1 MKKYPLLFSPI
12 KVGPYTLKNRMEA
25 APVNISNLT
34 RDGYLTPENIAI
46 FEGKARGGA
55 SIVHMGECRI
65 DLKTGISHKLCI
77 PLDDPEVLPYLH
89 AASDAIKK
97 YNAFSAVELI
107 HPGTRANPEYYDG
120 PIWGPSAGPGHLGKD
135 YVALDQETIDY
146 IVECFGNAAEMAKL
160 GGVDMVMIH
169 AGHGWLLHQFL
180 SPLNNRRTDK
190 YGGCLE
196 NRARIT
202 LEVIENIRKKCGPDF
217 PIEVRMSGTEIV
229 AGGLTIE
236 DQVKFAQLLD
246 GKADLIH
253 VTSGTFHVPSTNQHM
268 IPNGFLPEGCNV
280 YLAEAVKKAMKHT
293 PVVTVGALGNPELM
307 ERILAEGKAD
317 MVALARP
324 LLADPDLP
332 NKLKAGKEE
341 DVYPCL
347 RCMACISESFVPYVK
362 YPSRI
367 RRCPSNPTAYKEVP
381 ASRVQNTTAP
391 KKVLVIGGGPAGME
405 AAAVLAER
413 GHQVTLCEKEAAL
426 GGALRYAQYV
436 PFKKKVDQLMHVM
449 IRRLQ
454 NSGAEIRLN
463 TEATP
468 ALAADLRPD
477 VIVAALG
484 SRPSRPDFMTGASGP
499 VMMALDVLRHPDQVG
514 QNAVIV
520 GGGILGCEI
529 ALQLAQLGKH
539 VTVIDRKKE
548 VCRDASFLYRE
559 GLLMELDKAHVD
571 IRSNTACLDVKEG
584 AVSVQTEG
592 QAPAAIPADTVIAAT
607 GFTALDQEAEQF
619 RGAADDFWKIGD
631 CFQVRKIFNARR
643 EGYNAGAHI

>member
-12 KVGPYTLKNRMEA
+12 KVGPYTLKNRIEA

-34 RDGYLTPENIAI
+34 QEGYLTPENIAI

-55 SIVHMGECRI
+55 AIVNMGECRI

-89 AASDAIKK
+89 AAADAIKK
-97 YNAFSAVELI
+97 HNAFSAVELI
-107 HPGTRANPEYYDG
+107 HPGTRSNPEYYDG

-135 YVALDQETIDY
+135 YEALDHETIRY

-160 GGVDMVMIH
+160 GGVDMVMVH

-180 SPLNNRRTDK
+180 SPLNNRRTDE

-202 LEVIENIRKKCGPDF
+202 LEVIDNIRQKCGPDF
-217 PIEVRMSGTEIV
+217 PIEIRMSGTEIV
-229 AGGLTIE
+229 SGGLTLE
-236 DQVKFAQLLD
+236 DQVEFAKLLD
-246 GKADLIH
+246 GRVDLIH

-280 YLAEAVKKAMKHT
+280 YLAEAVKKAVKHT
-293 PVVTVGALGNPELM
+293 PVVTVGALGSPELM

-317 MVALARP
+317 MVALGRP
-324 LLADPDLP
+324 LLADPELP
-332 NKLKAGKEE
+332 NKLKAGRENE
-341 DVYPCL
+341 IYPCL

-367 RRCPSNPTAYKEVP
+367 RRCPSNPTAYKEIP
-381 ASRVQNTTAP
+381 ASRVAAAQEP
-391 KKVLVIGGGPAGME
+391 KRVLVIGGGPAGME

-413 GHQVTLCEKEAAL
+413 GHKVVLCEKEAEL
-426 GGALRYAQYV
+426 GGALRYARYV
-436 PFKKKVDQLMHVM
+436 PFKKKVDQLMDVM
-449 IRRLQ
+449 ICRLKR
-454 NSGAEIRLN
+454 SGAELRMN
-463 TEATP
+463 TCATP
-468 ALAADLRPD
+468 ELARELQPD

-484 SRPSRPDFMTGASGP
+484 SRPKPLDLPGGERLIPALEALQRPE
-499 VMMALDVLRHPDQVG
+499 QVG
-514 QNAVIV
+514 QRVVIV
-520 GGGILGCEI
+520 GGGLVGCEL
-529 ALQLAQLGKH
+529 ALQLSWLGRQ
-539 VTVIDRKKE
+539 VTVVDRKPE

-559 GLLMELDKAHVD
+559 GLLMELEKAGVTV
-571 IRSNTACLDVKEG
+571 RSGTACLSVKKDGVCIQLPEG
-584 AVSVQTEG
+584 GTELL
-592 QAPAAIPADTVIAAT
+592 PADTAVAAT
-607 GFTALDQEAEQF
+607 GAEALDSEAEQF
-619 RGAADDFWKIGD
+619 RELAFDFWKIGD

>member
-12 KVGPYTLKNRMEA
+12 KVGPYTLKNRIEA

-34 RDGYLTPENIAI
+34 QEGYLTPENIAI

-55 SIVHMGECRI
+55 AIVNMGECRI

-89 AASDAIKK
+89 AAADAIKK
-97 YNAFSAVELI
+97 HNAFSAVELI
-107 HPGTRANPEYYDG
+107 HPGTRSNPEYYDG

-135 YVALDQETIDY
+135 YEALDHETIRY

-160 GGVDMVMIH
+160 GGVDMVMVH

-180 SPLNNRRTDK
+180 SPLNNRRTDE

-202 LEVIENIRKKCGPDF
+202 LEVIDNIRQKCGPDF
-217 PIEVRMSGTEIV
+217 PIEIRMSGTEIV
-229 AGGLTIE
+229 SGGLTLE
-236 DQVKFAQLLD
+236 DQVEFAKLLD
-246 GKADLIH
+246 GRVDLIH

-280 YLAEAVKKAMKHT
+280 YLAEAVKKAVKHT
-293 PVVTVGALGNPELM
+293 PVVTVGALGSPELM

-317 MVALARP
+317 MVALGRP
-324 LLADPDLP
+324 LLADPELP
-332 NKLKAGKEE
+332 NKLKAGRENE
-341 DVYPCL
+341 IYPCL

-381 ASRVQNTTAP
+381 ASRVAAAREP
-391 KKVLVIGGGPAGME
+391 KRVLVIGGGPAGME

-413 GHQVTLCEKEAAL
+413 GHKVVLCEKEAEL
-426 GGALRYAQYV
+426 GGALRYARYV
-436 PFKKKVDQLMHVM
+436 PFKKKVDQLMDVM
-449 IRRLQ
+449 ICRLKR
-454 NSGAEIRLN
+454 SGAELRMN
-463 TEATP
+463 TCATP
-468 ALAADLRPD
+468 ELARELQPD

-484 SRPSRPDFMTGASGP
+484 SRPKPLDLPGGERLIPALEALQRPE
-499 VMMALDVLRHPDQVG
+499 QVG
-514 QNAVIV
+514 QRVVIV
-520 GGGILGCEI
+520 GGGLVGCEL
-529 ALQLAQLGKH
+529 ALQLSWLGRQ
-539 VTVIDRKKE
+539 VTVVDRKPE

-559 GLLMELDKAHVD
+559 GLLMELEKAGVTV
-571 IRSNTACLDVKEG
+571 RSGTASLSVEKDGVCIQLPEG
-584 AVSVQTEG
+584 GTELL
-592 QAPAAIPADTVIAAT
+592 PADTAVAAT
-607 GFTALDQEAEQF
+607 GAEALDSEAEQF
-619 RGAADDFWKIGD
+619 RELAFDFWKIGD

>member
-12 KVGPYTLKNRMEA
+12 KVGPYTLKNRIEA

-34 RDGYLTPENIAI
+34 QEGYLTPENIAI

-55 SIVHMGECRI
+55 AIVNMGECRI

-89 AASDAIKK
+89 AAADAIKK
-97 YNAFSAVELI
+97 HNAFSAVELI
-107 HPGTRANPEYYDG
+107 HPGTRSNPEYYDG

-135 YVALDQETIDY
+135 YEALDHETIRY

-160 GGVDMVMIH
+160 GGVDMVMVH

-180 SPLNNRRTDK
+180 SPLNNRRTDE

-202 LEVIENIRKKCGPDF
+202 LEVIDNIRQKCGPDF
-217 PIEVRMSGTEIV
+217 PIEIRMSGTEIV
-229 AGGLTIE
+229 SGGLTLE
-236 DQVKFAQLLD
+236 DQVEFAKLLD
-246 GKADLIH
+246 GRVDLIH

-280 YLAEAVKKAMKHT
+280 YLAEAVKKAVKHT
-293 PVVTVGALGNPELM
+293 PVVTVGALGSPELM

-317 MVALARP
+317 MVALGRP
-324 LLADPDLP
+324 LLADPELP
-332 NKLKAGKEE
+332 NKLKAGRENE
-341 DVYPCL
+341 IYPCL

-381 ASRVQNTTAP
+381 ASRVAAAREP
-391 KKVLVIGGGPAGME
+391 KRVLVIGGGPAGME

-413 GHQVTLCEKEAAL
+413 GHKVVLCEKEAEL
-426 GGALRYAQYV
+426 GGALRYARYV
-436 PFKKKVDQLMHVM
+436 PFKKKVDQLMDVM
-449 IRRLQ
+449 ICRLKR
-454 NSGAEIRLN
+454 SGAELRMN
-463 TEATP
+463 TCATP
-468 ALAADLRPD
+468 ELARELQPD

-484 SRPSRPDFMTGASGP
+484 SRPKPLDLPGGERLIPALEALQRPE
-499 VMMALDVLRHPDQVG
+499 QVG
-514 QNAVIV
+514 QRVVIV
-520 GGGILGCEI
+520 GGGLVGCEL
-529 ALQLAQLGKH
+529 ALQLSWLGRQ
-539 VTVIDRKKE
+539 VTVVDRKPE

-559 GLLMELDKAHVD
+559 GLLMELEKAGVTV
-571 IRSNTACLDVKEG
+571 RSGTACLSVKKDGVCIQLPEG
-584 AVSVQTEG
+584 GTELL
-592 QAPAAIPADTVIAAT
+592 PADTAVAAT
-607 GFTALDQEAEQF
+607 GAEALDSEAEQF
-619 RGAADDFWKIGD
+619 RELAFDFWKIGD

>member
-1 MKKYPLLFSPI
+1 MKKYPLLFSPV
-12 KVGPYTLKNRMEA
+12 KVGPYTLKNRIEA
-25 APVNISNLT
+25 SPVNISNLT
-34 RDGYLTPENIAI
+34 QDGYLTPENIAI

-55 SIVHMGECRI
+55 AIVNMGECRI

-107 HPGTRANPEYYDG
+107 HPGTRSNPEYYDG
-120 PIWGPSAGPGHLGKD
+120 PIWGPSSGPGHLGKD
-135 YVALDQETIDY
+135 YEALDHETIRY

-160 GGVDMVMIH
+160 GGVDMVMVH

-180 SPLNNRRTDK
+180 SPLNNRRTDE

-202 LEVIENIRKKCGPDF
+202 LEVIENIRQKCGPDF
-217 PIEVRMSGTEIV
+217 PIEIRMSGTEIV
-229 AGGLTIE
+229 PGGLTIE
-236 DQVKFAQLLD
+236 DQVEFAKLLD
-246 GKADLIH
+246 GKVDLIH

-280 YLAEAVKKAMKHT
+280 YLAEAVKKAVKHT
-293 PVVTVGALGNPELM
+293 PVVTVGALGSPELM

-317 MVALARP
+317 MVALGRP
-324 LLADPDLP
+324 LLADPELP
-332 NKLKAGKEE
+332 NKLKAGWENE
-341 DVYPCL
+341 IYPCL

-381 ASRVQNTTAP
+381 ASRVAAAREP
-391 KKVLVIGGGPAGME
+391 KRVLVIGGGPAGME

-413 GHQVTLCEKEAAL
+413 GHKVVLCEKEAEL
-426 GGALRYAQYV
+426 GGALRYARYV
-436 PFKKKVDQLMHVM
+436 PFKKKVDQLMDVM
-449 IRRLQ
+449 ICRLKR
-454 NSGAEIRLN
+454 SGAELRMN
-463 TEATP
+463 TCATP
-468 ALAADLRPD
+468 ELARELQPD

-484 SRPSRPDFMTGASGP
+484 SRPKPLDLPGGERLIPALEALQRPE
-499 VMMALDVLRHPDQVG
+499 QVG
-514 QNAVIV
+514 QGVVIV
-520 GGGILGCEI
+520 GGGLVGCEL
-529 ALQLAQLGKH
+529 ALQLSWLGRQ
-539 VTVIDRKKE
+539 VTVVDRKPE

-559 GLLMELDKAHVD
+559 GLLMELEKAGVTV
-571 IRSNTACLDVKEG
+571 RSGTACSSVEKDGVCIQLPEG
-584 AVSVQTEG
+584 GTELL
-592 QAPAAIPADTVIAAT
+592 PADTAVAAT
-607 GFTALDQEAEQF
+607 GAEALDSEAEQF
-619 RGAADDFWKIGD
+619 RELAFDFWKIGD

>member
-1 MKKYPLLFSPI
+1 MKKYPMLFSPI
-12 KVGPYTLKNRMEA
+12 KVGPYTLKNRIEA

-34 RDGYLTPENIAI
+34 PDCYLTPENIAI

-55 SIVHMGECRI
+55 AIVNMGECRI

-89 AASDAIKK
+89 AATDAIKK

-107 HPGTRANPEYYDG
+107 HPGTRSNPEYYDG
-120 PIWGPSAGPGHLGKD
+120 PIWGPSDGPGHLGKD
-135 YVALDQETIDY
+135 YVEMPQEIIDY
-146 IVECFGNAAEMAKL
+146 VVDCFGNAAEMAQL
-160 GGVDMVMIH
+160 GGVDMVMVH

-202 LEVIENIRKKCGPDF
+202 LEVIDNIRKKCGPNF
-217 PIEVRMSGTEIV
+217 PIEIRMSGTEIV
-229 AGGLTIE
+229 EGGLTLA
-236 DQVKFAQLLD
+236 DQVEFAKLLD
-246 GKADLIH
+246 GKVDLIH

-280 YLAEAVKKAMKHT
+280 YLAEAVKKAVKHT

-307 ERILAEGKAD
+307 ERILEEGKAD

-332 NKLKAGKEE
+332 NKLKAGKEDE
-341 DVYPCL
+341 AYPCL

-367 RRCPSNPTAYKEVP
+367 RRCPANPTAYKEVP
-381 ASRVQNTTAP
+381 ASRVTKTDTP
-391 KKVLVIGGGPAGME
+391 KRVLVIGGGPAGME
-405 AAAVLAER
+405 AAAELAER
-413 GHQVTLCEKEAAL
+413 GHQVTLCEKAPEL
-426 GGALRYAQYV
+426 GGAMRYAQYV
-436 PFKKKVDQLMHVM
+436 PFKKKVDQLMHTM
-449 IRRLQ
+449 IGRLQ
-454 NSGAEIRLN
+454 RSGAEIRLN
-463 TEATP
+463 TLATP
-468 ALAADLRPD
+468 ELAEELKPD

-484 SRPSRPDFMTGASGP
+484 ARPNRPDFPADGSSN
-499 VMMALDVLRHPDQVG
+499 VMMALDVFSNLEKVG
-514 QNAVIV
+514 QQVAVV
-520 GGGILGCEI
+520 GGGLLGCEL
-529 ALQLAQLGKH
+529 ALQLAQLGKQ
-539 VTVIDRKKE
+539 VTIVDRKKE

-559 GLLMELDKAHVD
+559 GILMELEKASVKILSD
-571 IRSNTACLDVKEG
+571 TACL
-584 AVSVQTEG
+584 SVENGGVTIRTEG
-592 QAPAAIPADTVIAAT
+592 GQPVKLTADTVIAAT
-607 GFTALDQEAEQF
+607 GFSPLDDEAEQF
-619 RGAADDFWKIGD
+619 RPLAYDFWKIGD

-643 EGYNAGAHI
+643 EGYIAGAHI

>member
-1 MKKYPLLFSPI
+1 MKKYPHLFSPI
-12 KVGPYTLKNRMEA
+12 KIGPYTLKNRIEA

-34 RDGYLTPENIAI
+34 QDGYLTPENIAI

-55 SIVHMGECRI
+55 AIVHMGECRI

-89 AASDAIKK
+89 AATDAIKK

-107 HPGTRANPEYYDG
+107 HPGTRSNPEYYDG

-135 YVALDQETIDY
+135 YVELDQETIDY

-202 LEVIENIRKKCGPDF
+202 MEVIENIRKKCGDDF

-229 AGGLTIE
+229 EGGLTLA
-236 DQVKFAQLLD
+236 DQVGFAKLLD
-246 GKADLIH
+246 GKVDLIH

-280 YLAEAVKKAMKHT
+280 YLAEGVKKAMKHT
-293 PVVTVGALGNPELM
+293 PVVTVGALGDPELM
-307 ERILAEGKAD
+307 ESILAEGRAD

-332 NKLKAGKEE
+332 NKLKAGRE
-341 DVYPCL
+341 DEVYPCL

-367 RRCPSNPTAYKEVP
+367 RRCPVNPTAYKEIP
-381 ASRVQNTTAP
+381 ASRVTNTAQP
-391 KKVLVIGGGPAGME
+391 KKVLVAGGGPAGME

-413 GHQVTLCEKEAAL
+413 GHQVILCEKDGEL
-426 GGALRYAQYV
+426 GGALRHAKYV
-436 PFKKKVDQLMHVM
+436 PFKKKVDQFMGVL
-449 IRRLQ
+449 IRRVEK
-454 NSGAEIRLN
+454 SGAEIRLD
-463 TEATP
+463 TP
-468 ALAADLRPD
+468 VTPELADSIQPD

-484 SRPSRPDFMTGASGP
+484 ARPKQPGFSVEDGAH
-499 VMMALDVLRHPDQVG
+499 VMMALDAIEHPEQTGQRVLV
-514 QNAVIV
+514 V
-520 GGGILGCEI
+520 GGGLVGCET
-529 ALQLAQLGKH
+529 ALQLAQAGRR
-539 VTVIDRKKE
+539 VTIVNSKPE
-548 VCRDASFLYRE
+548 PCRDAAFLYRE
-559 GLLMELDKAHVD
+559 GLLMELEKVQVSLRSGVRCLSVD
-571 IRSNTACLDVKEG
+571 PAG
-584 AVSVQTEG
+584 AVVRLEDG
-592 QAPAAIPADTVIAAT
+592 GIEHLAADTVIAAT
-607 GFTALDQEAEQF
+607 GFVPLEEEAEQL
-619 RGAADDFWKIGD
+619 RGCAYDFWKIGD
-631 CFQVRKIFNARR
+631 CFKVRKIFNAMR

>member
-1 MKKYPLLFSPI
+1 MKKYPMLFSPI
-12 KVGPYTLKNRMEA
+12 KVGPYTLKNRIEA

-34 RDGYLTPENIAI
+34 QDGYLTPENIAI
-46 FEGKARGGA
+46 FEGRARGGA
-55 SIVHMGECRI
+55 AIVNMGECRI

-107 HPGTRANPEYYDG
+107 HPGTRSNPEYYDG

-135 YVALDQETIDY
+135 YEALDHETIRY
-146 IVECFGNAAEMAKL
+146 IVECFGDAAEMAKL
-160 GGVDMVMIH
+160 GGVDMVMVH

-180 SPLNNRRTDK
+180 SPLNNRRTDE

-202 LEVIENIRKKCGPDF
+202 LEVIENIRRKCGPDF
-217 PIEVRMSGTEIV
+217 PIEIRMSGTEIV
-229 AGGLTIE
+229 PGGLTLG
-236 DQVKFAQLLD
+236 DQVEFAKLLD
-246 GKADLIH
+246 GKVDLIH

-307 ERILAEGKAD
+307 EDILVQGKAD
-317 MVALARP
+317 MVALGRP

-332 NKLKAGKEE
+332 NKLKAGREE
-341 DVYPCL
+341 EVFPCL

-367 RRCPSNPTAYKEVP
+367 RRCPANPTAYKEVP
-381 ASRVQNTTAP
+381 ASRGTNTQNP
-391 KKVLVIGGGPAGME
+391 KRVLVIGGGPAGME
-405 AAAVLAER
+405 AASVLAGR
-413 GHQVTLCEKEAAL
+413 GHQVILCEQGPEL
-426 GGALRYAQYV
+426 GGALRHARYV
-436 PFKKKVDQLMHVM
+436 PFKKKVDQLMGVM
-449 IRRLQ
+449 IRRLER
-454 NSGAEIRLN
+454 SGAEIRLN
-463 TEATP
+463 TRATP
-468 ALAADLRPD
+468 DLARELGPD

-484 SRPSRPDFMTGASGP
+484 SRPRRPDFPGGETLTPALEALRNPERTGRR
-499 VMMALDVLRHPDQVG
+499 V
-514 QNAVIV
+514 VIV
-520 GGGILGCEI
+520 GGGLVGCEL
-529 ALQLAQLGKH
+529 ALQLSWLGRQ
-539 VTVIDRKKE
+539 VTVVDQKPE

-559 GLLMELDKAHVD
+559 GLLMELEKAGAA
-571 IRSNTACLDVKEG
+571 IRSGTLCLSAEKEG
-584 AVSVQTEG
+584 IRVRLPDGGTEL
-592 QAPAAIPADTVIAAT
+592 IPADTAIAAT
-607 GFTALDQEAEQF
+607 GAEALDGEAEQF
-619 RGAADDFWKIGD
+619 RALAYDFWKIGD

>member
-1 MKKYPLLFSPI
+1 MKPYPHLFSPI
-12 KVGPYTLKNRMEA
+12 KIGPYTLKNRIEA

-34 RDGYLTPENIAI
+34 QDGYPTPENIAI

-55 SIVHMGECRI
+55 AIVNLGECRI

-107 HPGTRANPEYYDG
+107 HPGTRSNPEYYDG
-120 PIWGPSAGPGHLGKD
+120 PIWGPSDGPGHLGKD
-135 YVALDQETIDY
+135 YVEMPQEIIDY
-146 IVECFGNAAEMAKL
+146 VVDCFGNAAEMAKL
-160 GGVDMVMIH
+160 GGIDMVMVH

-190 YGGCLE
+190 YGGSLE

-217 PIEVRMSGTEIV
+217 PIEIRMSGTEIV
-229 AGGLTIE
+229 QGGLTLE
-236 DQVKFAQLLD
+236 DQVEFAKLLD
-246 GKADLIH
+246 GKVDLIH

-280 YLAEAVKKAMKHT
+280 YLAEAIKKAMKHT
-293 PVVTVGALGNPELM
+293 PVVTVGALGNPDLM
-307 ERILAEGKAD
+307 ESILAEGRAD
-317 MVALARP
+317 MVALGRP

-332 NKLKAGKEE
+332 NKLKAGRVE

-367 RRCPSNPTAYKEVP
+367 RRCPVNPTAYKEVP
-381 ASRVQNTTAP
+381 ASRVTNTADP

-405 AAAVLAER
+405 AATVLAER
-413 GHQVTLCEKEAAL
+413 GHQVILCEKDGQL
-426 GGALRYAQYV
+426 GGALRYAKYV
-436 PFKKKVDQLMHVM
+436 PFKKKVDQFMHVL
-449 IRRLQ
+449 IRRLSR
-454 NSGAEIRLN
+454 SGAEIRLN
-463 TEATP
+463 TPVTPELAEAI
-468 ALAADLRPD
+468 APD

-484 SRPSRPDFMTGASGP
+484 AKFDPPDFLNNSRGQ
-499 VMMALDVLRHPDQVG
+499 VVMALDALREPEKTG
-514 QNAVIV
+514 QKVVIA
-520 GGGILGCEI
+520 GGGLVGCEL
-529 ALQLAQLGKH
+529 ALQLGQLGRE
-539 VTVIDRKKE
+539 VTLVSRKAE

-559 GLLMELDKAHVD
+559 GLLMELEKVGVT
-571 IRSNTACLDVKEG
+571 ILNSTACVGAEPSG
-584 AVSVQTEG
+584 AVIRTAEG
-592 QAPAAIPADTVIAAT
+592 EKTIPADTVIAAT
-607 GFTALDQEAEQF
+607 GFSPREEEAEAF
-619 RGAADDFWKIGD
+619 RESAYDFWKIGD
-631 CFQVRKIFNARR
+631 CFQVRKIFNAMR

>member
-1 MKKYPLLFSPI
+1 MKKYPLLFSPV
-12 KVGPYTLKNRMEA
+12 KVGPYTLKNRIEA
-25 APVNISNLT
+25 SPVNISNLT
-34 RDGYLTPENIAI
+34 QDGYLTPENIAI

-55 SIVHMGECRI
+55 AIVNMGECRI

-77 PLDDPEVLPYLH
+77 PLDAPEVLPYLH

-107 HPGTRANPEYYDG
+107 HPGTRSNPEYYDG
-120 PIWGPSAGPGHLGKD
+120 PIWGPSSGPGHLGKD
-135 YVALDQETIDY
+135 YEALDHETIRY

-160 GGVDMVMIH
+160 GGVDMVMVH

-180 SPLNNRRTDK
+180 SPLNNRRTDE

-202 LEVIENIRKKCGPDF
+202 LEAIENIRQKCGPDF
-217 PIEVRMSGTEIV
+217 PIEIRMSGTEIV
-229 AGGLTIE
+229 PGGLTIE
-236 DQVKFAQLLD
+236 DQVEFAKLLD
-246 GKADLIH
+246 GKVDLIH

-307 ERILAEGKAD
+307 EDILARGKAD
-317 MVALARP
+317 MVALGRP

-332 NKLKAGKEE
+332 NKLKAGRE
-341 DVYPCL
+341 DEIYPCL

-367 RRCPSNPTAYKEVP
+367 RRCPANPTAYKEVP
-381 ASRVQNTTAP
+381 ASRVTAAREP
-391 KKVLVIGGGPAGME
+391 KRVLVIGGGPAGME

-413 GHQVTLCEKEAAL
+413 GHQVTLCEQEAQL
-426 GGALRYAQYV
+426 GGALRHARYV
-436 PFKKKVDQLMHVM
+436 PFKKKVDQLMGVM
-449 IRRLQ
+449 IRRLER
-454 NSGAEIRLN
+454 SGAEIRLN
-463 TEATP
+463 TRATP
-468 ALAADLRPD
+468 ELAQELGPD

-484 SRPSRPDFMTGASGP
+484 SRPKQPDVSGTLIP
-499 VMMALDVLRHPDQVG
+499 ALEALRDPERLG
-514 QNAVIV
+514 QRVVIV
-520 GGGILGCEI
+520 GGGLVGCEL
-529 ALQLAQLGKH
+529 ALQLAQTGRQ
-539 VTVIDRKKE
+539 VTVVDRKPE
-548 VCRDASFLYRE
+548 VCRDAAFLYRE
-559 GLLMELDKAHVD
+559 GLLMEMEKAGVTV
-571 IRSNTACLDVKEG
+571 RSGTACLSVERG
-584 AVSVQTEG
+584 GIRVQTPDGGTELF
-592 QAPAAIPADTVIAAT
+592 PADTAIAAT
-607 GFTALDQEAEQF
+607 GSEALDGEAEQF
-619 RGAADDFWKIGD
+619 RELAYDFWKIGD

>member
-12 KVGPYTLKNRMEA
+12 KVGPYTLKNRIEA

-34 RDGYLTPENIAI
+34 QEGYLTPENIAI

-55 SIVHMGECRI
+55 AIVNMGECRI

-97 YNAFSAVELI
+97 HNAFSAVELI
-107 HPGTRANPEYYDG
+107 HPGTRSNPEYYDG

-135 YVALDQETIDY
+135 YEALDHETIRY

-160 GGVDMVMIH
+160 GGVDMVMVH

-180 SPLNNRRTDK
+180 SPLNNRRTDE

-202 LEVIENIRKKCGPDF
+202 LEVIDNIRQKCGPDF
-217 PIEVRMSGTEIV
+217 PIEIRMSGTEIV
-229 AGGLTIE
+229 SGGLTLE
-236 DQVKFAQLLD
+236 DQVEFAKLLD
-246 GKADLIH
+246 GRVDLIH

-280 YLAEAVKKAMKHT
+280 YLAEAVKKAVKHT
-293 PVVTVGALGNPELM
+293 PVVTVGALGSPELM

-317 MVALARP
+317 MVALGRP
-324 LLADPDLP
+324 LLADPELP
-332 NKLKAGKEE
+332 NKLKAGRENE
-341 DVYPCL
+341 IYPCL

-367 RRCPSNPTAYKEVP
+367 RRCPSNPTAYKEIP
-381 ASRVQNTTAP
+381 ASRVAAAREP
-391 KKVLVIGGGPAGME
+391 KRVLVIGGGPAGME

-413 GHQVTLCEKEAAL
+413 GHKVVLCEKEAEL
-426 GGALRYAQYV
+426 GGALRYARYV
-436 PFKKKVDQLMHVM
+436 PFKKKVDQLMDVM
-449 IRRLQ
+449 ICRLKR
-454 NSGAEIRLN
+454 SGAELRMN
-463 TEATP
+463 TCATP
-468 ALAADLRPD
+468 ELARELQPD

-484 SRPSRPDFMTGASGP
+484 SCPKPLDLPGGERLIPALEALQRPE
-499 VMMALDVLRHPDQVG
+499 QVG
-514 QNAVIV
+514 QRVVIV
-520 GGGILGCEI
+520 GGGLVGCEL
-529 ALQLAQLGKH
+529 ALQLSWLGRQ
-539 VTVIDRKKE
+539 VTVVDRKPE

-559 GLLMELDKAHVD
+559 GLLMELEKAGVTV
-571 IRSNTACLDVKEG
+571 RSGTACLSVEKDGVCIQLPEG
-584 AVSVQTEG
+584 GMELL
-592 QAPAAIPADTVIAAT
+592 PADTAVAAT
-607 GFTALDQEAEQF
+607 GAEALDSEAEQF
-619 RGAADDFWKIGD
+619 RELAFDFWKIGD

>member
-12 KVGPYTLKNRMEA
+12 KVGPYTLKNRIEA

-34 RDGYLTPENIAI
+34 QEGYLTPENIAI

-55 SIVHMGECRI
+55 AIVNMGECRI

-89 AASDAIKK
+89 AAADAIKK
-97 YNAFSAVELI
+97 HNAFSAVELI
-107 HPGTRANPEYYDG
+107 HPGTRSNPEYYDG

-135 YVALDQETIDY
+135 YEALDHETIRY

-160 GGVDMVMIH
+160 GGVDMVMVH

-180 SPLNNRRTDK
+180 SPLNNRRTDE

-202 LEVIENIRKKCGPDF
+202 LEVIDNIRQKCGPDF
-217 PIEVRMSGTEIV
+217 PIEIRMSGTEIV
-229 AGGLTIE
+229 SGGLTLE
-236 DQVKFAQLLD
+236 DQVEFAKLLD
-246 GKADLIH
+246 GRVDLIH

-280 YLAEAVKKAMKHT
+280 YLAEAVKKAVKHT
-293 PVVTVGALGNPELM
+293 PVVTVGALGSPELM

-317 MVALARP
+317 MVALGRP
-324 LLADPDLP
+324 LLADPELP
-332 NKLKAGKEE
+332 NKLKAGRENE
-341 DVYPCL
+341 IYPCL

-381 ASRVQNTTAP
+381 ASRVAAAREP
-391 KKVLVIGGGPAGME
+391 KRVLVIGGGPAGME

-413 GHQVTLCEKEAAL
+413 GHKVVLCEKEAEL
-426 GGALRYAQYV
+426 GGALRYARYV
-436 PFKKKVDQLMHVM
+436 PFKKKVDQLMDVM
-449 IRRLQ
+449 ICRLKR
-454 NSGAEIRLN
+454 SGAELCMN
-463 TEATP
+463 TCATP
-468 ALAADLRPD
+468 ELARELQPD

-484 SRPSRPDFMTGASGP
+484 SRPKPLDLPGGERLIPALEALQRPE
-499 VMMALDVLRHPDQVG
+499 QVG
-514 QNAVIV
+514 QRVVIV
-520 GGGILGCEI
+520 GGGLVGCEL
-529 ALQLAQLGKH
+529 ALQLSWLGRQ
-539 VTVIDRKKE
+539 VTVVDRKPE

-559 GLLMELDKAHVD
+559 GLLMELEKAGVTV
-571 IRSNTACLDVKEG
+571 RSGTACLSVKKDGVCIQLPEG
-584 AVSVQTEG
+584 GTELL
-592 QAPAAIPADTVIAAT
+592 PADTAVAAT
-607 GFTALDQEAEQF
+607 GAEALDSEAEQF
-619 RGAADDFWKIGD
+619 RELAFDFWKIGD

>member
-1 MKKYPLLFSPI
+1 MKKYPLLFSPV
-12 KVGPYTLKNRMEA
+12 KVGPYTLKNRIEA
-25 APVNISNLT
+25 SPVNISNLT
-34 RDGYLTPENIAI
+34 QDGYLTPENIAI

-55 SIVHMGECRI
+55 AIVNMGECRI

-107 HPGTRANPEYYDG
+107 HPGTRSNPEYYDG
-120 PIWGPSAGPGHLGKD
+120 PIWGPSSGPGHLGKD
-135 YVALDQETIDY
+135 YEALDHETIRY

-160 GGVDMVMIH
+160 GGVDMVMVH

-180 SPLNNRRTDK
+180 SPLNNRRTDE

-202 LEVIENIRKKCGPDF
+202 LEVIENIRQKCGPDF
-217 PIEVRMSGTEIV
+217 PIEIRMSGTEIV
-229 AGGLTIE
+229 PGGLTIE
-236 DQVKFAQLLD
+236 DQVEFAKLLD
-246 GKADLIH
+246 GKVDLIH

-307 ERILAEGKAD
+307 EDILARGKAD
-317 MVALARP
+317 MVALGRP

-332 NKLKAGKEE
+332 NKLKAGRE
-341 DVYPCL
+341 DEIYPCL

-367 RRCPSNPTAYKEVP
+367 RRCPANPTAYKEVP
-381 ASRVQNTTAP
+381 ASRVTAAREP
-391 KKVLVIGGGPAGME
+391 KRVLVIGGGPAGME

-413 GHQVTLCEKEAAL
+413 GHQVTLCEQEAQL
-426 GGALRYAQYV
+426 GGALRHARYV
-436 PFKKKVDQLMHVM
+436 PFKKKVDQLMGVM
-449 IRRLQ
+449 IRRLER
-454 NSGAEIRLN
+454 SGAEIRLN
-463 TEATP
+463 TRATP
-468 ALAADLRPD
+468 ELAQELGPD

-484 SRPSRPDFMTGASGP
+484 SRPKQPDVSGT
-499 VMMALDVLRHPDQVG
+499 LG
-514 QNAVIV
+514 QRVVIV
-520 GGGILGCEI
+520 GGGLVGCEL
-529 ALQLAQLGKH
+529 ALQLAQTGRQ
-539 VTVIDRKKE
+539 VTVVDRKPE
-548 VCRDASFLYRE
+548 VCRDAAFLYRE
-559 GLLMELDKAHVD
+559 GLLMEMEKAGVTV
-571 IRSNTACLDVKEG
+571 RSGTACLSVERG
-584 AVSVQTEG
+584 GIRVQTPDGGTELF
-592 QAPAAIPADTVIAAT
+592 PADTAIAAT
-607 GFTALDQEAEQF
+607 GSEALDGEAEQF
-619 RGAADDFWKIGD
+619 RELAYDFWKIGD